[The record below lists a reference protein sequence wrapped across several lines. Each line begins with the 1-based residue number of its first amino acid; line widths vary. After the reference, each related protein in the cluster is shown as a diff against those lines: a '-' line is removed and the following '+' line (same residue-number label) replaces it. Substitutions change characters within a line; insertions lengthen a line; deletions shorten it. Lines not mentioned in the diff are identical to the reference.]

1 MKIDRNTVAIIT
13 GANGGIG
20 SAIAKKLDEQGVKL
34 VLTTRDISSLQS
46 LENELTSS
54 PLLVEMDVADSDSVS
69 QAFSTILE
77 THDRIDLL
85 INVAGVMPLTYLK
98 NRHLEEWLQTI
109 EVNVKGTLRTIHGVL
124 PSMKSQKSGH
134 IVNIASVDG
143 KELYAGGAVYG
154 ASKAAIIA
162 LSRVMRMELSPEF
175 NIKVTSIEP
184 GTVDTDLRDDITDQ
198 ELLDDKD
205 YGGDE
210 PQLNPEDIASA
221 VLYAISE
228 PDHVNVNE
236 ILIKPT
242 GKA

>member
-1 MKIDRNTVAIIT
+1 MDLKNKVAIIT

-20 SAIAKKLDEQGVKL
+20 SAIAKKLDENGCRL
-34 VLTTRDISSLQS
+34 ILTARETDDLKHLQKQ
-46 LENELTSS
+46 LNNT
-54 PLLVEMDVADSDSVS
+54 VQIIEMDVSSNTSVEN
-69 QAFSTILE
+69 AFKQILE
-77 THDRIDLL
+77 KNPNVDIL

-98 NRHLEEWLQTI
+98 NLHLEEWLNTI
-109 EVNVKGTLRTIHGVL
+109 EVNVKGILRTLHGAL

-143 KELYAGGAVYG
+143 KELYEGGAVYG

-162 LSRVMRMELSPEF
+162 LSKAMRMELSPEF

-184 GTVDTDLRDDITDQ
+184 GTVDTDLREDITDK

-210 PQLNPEDIASA
+210 PMLNPEDIARA
-221 VLYAISE
+221 VIFALSE
-228 PDHVNVNE
+228 PDQVNINE

-242 GKA
+242 GKS

>member
-1 MKIDRNTVAIIT
+1 MDLKNKVAIIT

-20 SAIAKKLDEQGVKL
+20 SAIAKKLDENGCRL
-34 VLTTRDISSLQS
+34 ILTARDTADLKHLQKQLS
-46 LENELTSS
+46 NT
-54 PLLVEMDVADSDSVS
+54 VQIIEMDVSSNTSVEN
-69 QAFSTILE
+69 AFKQILE
-77 THDRIDLL
+77 KNPNVDIL

-98 NRHLEEWLQTI
+98 NLHLEEWLNTI
-109 EVNVKGTLRTIHGVL
+109 EVNVKGILRTLHGVL

-143 KELYAGGAVYG
+143 KELYEGGAIYG

-162 LSRVMRMELSPEF
+162 LSKAMRMELSPEF

-184 GTVDTDLRDDITDQ
+184 GTVDTDLREDITDK

-210 PQLNPEDIASA
+210 PMLNPEDIARA
-221 VLYAISE
+221 VIFALSE
-228 PDHVNVNE
+228 PDQVNINE

-242 GKA
+242 GKS